1 MKVQNI
7 RDVRDMRFAKPR
19 MPREQQVLF
28 PERLDELV
36 ADDAPVRALAT
47 LLEDVDWSAWEKEYV
62 GYGQPPIHPRYMAGA
77 ILFGLLHKVR
87 STRELERAVR
97 KDIDFIWL
105 LEGFTPDHSSFAN
118 FRLRHGEGIKDLH
131 ARIAKTLVMKR
142 EKALLHLII
151 DGTRFRADSDRGGA
165 RKADTIS
172 YIIGELEKRMK
183 ELEQVGE
190 VTALSET
197 GYIEGME
204 PPADEQEELVFA
216 NKEIATLEKKR
227 AKYQKALDI
236 AQERDVRNQ
245 KHNGKNAKPVRVPV
259 TDPES
264 QVSPNKEGGFAPNYT
279 PVATVESQTGAI
291 IHADVLPGSQ
301 EAEAV
306 LPAVQAAE
314 ELSGE
319 KVDAVLADSNFASGQ
334 VLDALNERGIDA
346 YMPTRSASPPDNP
359 ALRSDPSTPVPE
371 EERSRLPKTG
381 KKFSRAAFVYD
392 SENDVYR
399 CPMGEAMEPY
409 KHGKNKDDVQCAYY
423 RCDACAG
430 CPLAADC
437 INGKATKRTI
447 TRDEHEELREATDQ
461 RMATSEGKDI
471 YKQRAPGIEG
481 VFGTIKSSMGLR
493 RFSLRGLAKVRT
505 EWTWICAAYNLKKLL
520 ALEARIALEANIC
533 DSFPCVNA
541 SQRYS
546 KRFWCPEDFSYM
558 KKTKRLNKF
567 PDQSEPYVLAAA

>member
-1 MKVQNI
+1 MKVRNI
-7 RDVRDMRFAKPR
+7 RYVRDMRFAKPKT
-19 MPREQQVLF
+19 PREQQVLF

-36 ADDAPVRALAT
+36 ADDAPVRVLAM

-62 GYGQPPIHPRYMAGA
+62 GHGQPPIHPRYMAGA

-87 STRELERAVR
+87 STRELERAAR

-118 FRLRHGEGIKDLH
+118 FRLRHGKGIRDLH
-131 ARIAKTLVMKR
+131 AHIAKTLVMKR

-165 RKADTIS
+165 RTAETIA
-172 YIIGELEKRMK
+172 YIIGELDSRMK
-183 ELEQVGE
+183 ELEE
-190 VTALSET
+190 VTVRPET
-197 GYIEGME
+197 DYIEGME
-204 PPADEQEELVFA
+204 SPVDEQEELASV
-216 NKEIATLEKKR
+216 NKEIASQEKKR

-236 AQERDVRNQ
+236 AQERDVRSQ
-245 KHNGKNAKPVRVPV
+245 KHNGKNAKSVRVPV

-264 QVSPNKEGGFAPNYT
+264 QQSPNKEGGFAPNYT

-291 IHADVLPGSQ
+291 IHADVLPGSG

-306 LPAVQAAE
+306 LPAVRSAE
-314 ELSGE
+314 ELTGD

-334 VLDALNERGIDA
+334 VLNELKESGVDA
-346 YMPTRSASPPDNP
+346 YMPTRSVSPPDNP

-371 EERSRLPKTG
+371 EERGKLPKTG
-381 KKFSRAAFVYD
+381 KKFSRTSFVYD

-409 KHGKNKDDVQCAYY
+409 KHGKNKDGVQCAYY

-461 RMATSEGKDI
+461 RMATPEGKDI

-481 VFGTIKSSMGLR
+481 VFGIIKSSMGLR

-505 EWTWICAAYNLKKLL
+505 EWTWICTAYNLKKLL
-520 ALEARIALEANIC
+520 ALEARIAFDAKIC
-533 DSFPCVNA
+533 DNFPCA
-541 SQRYS
+541 DAS
-546 KRFWCPEDFSYM
+546 KRYLGRIWWTGDISCDQNT
-558 KKTKRLNKF
+558 TKLDSF
-567 PDQSEPYVLAAA
+567 LDPWEPYVLAVA